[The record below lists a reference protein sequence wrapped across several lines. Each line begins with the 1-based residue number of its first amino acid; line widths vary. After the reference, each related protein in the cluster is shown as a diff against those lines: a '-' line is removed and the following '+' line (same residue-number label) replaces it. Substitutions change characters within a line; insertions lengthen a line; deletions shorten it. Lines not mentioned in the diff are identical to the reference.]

1 MCPCVDNCTWRTRTW
16 DGGIEVS
23 QICLQICH
31 KTRGFVWDL
40 DLLFGDQ
47 CLARRV
53 CCARQLL
60 IIDSVSRCH
69 PNERHLCK
77 VDEGFDARW
86 RAWILMR
93 HGHKQRW
100 YEWERIHSVLKGKKP
115 CSWDDLLSSSLV
127 LASPQKT
134 VQPWHVCLWKL
145 CQRSITFLVVL
156 SWSPLKISKDS

>member
-1 MCPCVDNCTWRTRTW
+1 MLTTAL
-16 DGGIEVS
+16 DGRERETGELKS
-23 QICLQICH
+23 
-31 KTRGFVWDL
+31 
-40 DLLFGDQ
+40 
-47 CLARRV
+47 RR
-53 CCARQLL
+53 
-60 IIDSVSRCH
+60 SVSRSVTKPGALFGIWICCSEISAWQGESVALVSCWLLTVS
-69 PNERHLCK
+69 PNERHLCR